1 MQNKAN
7 EIGGIYMKYG
17 SIKDANGNSHRLSK
31 LILGTVPFGSVM
43 SKEDS
48 FAAMDLY
55 TKSGGNVIDTAR
67 VYSTWLPGGAN
78 ASETCVGEWLK
89 ARNNRKE
96 IVLIT
101 KGGHPPFDDIHNS
114 RLSPAEIR
122 SDFSES
128 LRYLQTDDVDIYFL
142 HRDDESIPVDVMM
155 DTLHEFVAE
164 KKVKMLGASNWKL
177 SRILEANEYAKANG
191 KTPFSVSE
199 IQWSYVHCTNETLM
213 DDTLV
218 CMDDKEYDRY
228 LKAGIPVFAYSSQ
241 GHGVFSR
248 GYKADLSDIEEKN
261 RAFYNDE
268 NISRYQSL
276 LARCEKEN
284 KTPSEIVLNYIME
297 NELNSF
303 AIVGCSRLSQLQD
316 SLQAAK

>member
-1 MQNKAN
+1 
-7 EIGGIYMKYG
+7 MKYG
-17 SIKDANGNSHRLSK
+17 LIKDTNGNSHRLSK

-67 VYSTWLPGGAN
+67 VYSSWLPGGKD
-78 ASETCVGEWLK
+78 ASEKCVGEWLK
-89 ARNNRKE
+89 ERNNRRE

-101 KGGHPPFDDIHNS
+101 KGGHPPFDHLHNS
-114 RLSPAEIR
+114 RLSPDEIR

-128 LRYLQTDDVDIYFL
+128 LRFLQTEDVDIYFL
-142 HRDDESIPVDVMM
+142 HRDDESLPVSVIM
-155 DTLHEFVAE
+155 DTLHEFVTD

-177 SRILEANEYAKANG
+177 ARILEANEYAKTND
-191 KTPFSVSE
+191 KTPFCVSE
-199 IQWSYVHCTNETLM
+199 IQWSYVYCTSETLM

-218 CMDDKEYDRY
+218 CMDDQEYAGY
-228 LKAGIPVFAYSSQ
+228 LKARIPVFAYSSQ
-241 GHGVFSR
+241 GHGIFSR

-261 RAFYNDE
+261 RAFYCGE
-268 NISRYQSL
+268 NIRRYQSL
-276 LARCEKEN
+276 LDRCEKEN
-284 KTPSEIVLNYIME
+284 KTPSDIVLNYIME
-297 NELNSF
+297 NELNAF

-316 SLQAAK
+316 SLQAAR